1 MRILRVGNVGYRCV
15 LTLLL
20 LNQLNGQDG
29 AQQATDNKAQM
40 ARIRQL
46 QKGNASGL
54 TELATFLKDLDRKVR
69 VEAVKAIVA
78 IGSSA
83 SLDPLI
89 AATHDTDGEVRA
101 RATDGIV
108 NVYLPGYVAGNSVS
122 GYFTRGLRQ
131 VKSVF
136 SSRNDSVID
145 DDVKVRDD
153 VAQAITEE
161 INFGDEMTPRANAS
175 LAAGVLRLKAAVP
188 ALVQALRTKD
198 NDVIFESLIALQKI
212 HDSSAGPGVG
222 FLVRDLDERTQI
234 TALQT
239 VGVLRS
245 TEAEPDVRYALDNA
259 RNVKVRR
266 AALSALAM
274 LGMPQDRPVFKQYV
288 INGDPELRTA
298 ALEGLGRVR
307 EPEDTPML
315 QTSFDETNA
324 DWRVHLAAA
333 YALVNE
339 GNVSSEEFSPLVYLV
354 ENLNSRS
361 RAGTAD
367 AYLRELIHREDVRKT
382 IPTTLEGATHSQ
394 KLALCWIF
402 AESRSDDM
410 LPALSQ
416 LGKDRDGE
424 VATAAK
430 RATTVI
436 QQTRPTP

>member
-266 AALSALAM
+266 AALAALAM

-402 AESRSDDM
+402 AESRSDDL